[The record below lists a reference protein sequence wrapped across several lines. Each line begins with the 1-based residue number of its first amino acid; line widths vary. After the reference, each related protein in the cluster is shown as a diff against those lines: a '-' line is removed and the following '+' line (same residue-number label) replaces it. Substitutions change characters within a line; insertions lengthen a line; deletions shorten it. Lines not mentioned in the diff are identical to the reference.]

1 MTARSGDAMSH
12 VNFRAR
18 QNIILIDLG
27 VPNSRL
33 RRRDDPPATTGHI
46 RSRHNCMAAMRR
58 HYGTNTAS
66 PHHLPFT
73 CLNLSGSQDNCTHK

>member
-27 VPNSRL
+27 APFLSRCRGDGL
-33 RRRDDPPATTGHI
+33 RRHRGVYAPP
-46 RSRHNCMAAMRR
+46 S
-58 HYGTNTAS
+58 
-66 PHHLPFT
+66 
-73 CLNLSGSQDNCTHK
+73 

>member
-27 VPNSRL
+27 APILS
-33 RRRDDPPATTGHI
+33 RRRGDGLRCRRWVYAPP
-46 RSRHNCMAAMRR
+46 S
-58 HYGTNTAS
+58 
-66 PHHLPFT
+66 
-73 CLNLSGSQDNCTHK
+73 

>member
-27 VPNSRL
+27 APILSRRRGDGL
-33 RRRDDPPATTGHI
+33 RRRRWVYAPP
-46 RSRHNCMAAMRR
+46 S
-58 HYGTNTAS
+58 
-66 PHHLPFT
+66 
-73 CLNLSGSQDNCTHK
+73 